1 MKTFYHIIIL
11 SLLLMTA
18 CANTHVP
25 KAKVT
30 IRSVTQDG
38 VPIIDEPVRIGFSSW
53 GGVYGKTDQNGCFT
67 AEGRP
72 TSDYLFAIGR
82 MKVDEESPKYY
93 ATYFRKDI
101 AHWKDYPEDGKWKPW
116 NETIE
121 VVVKEK
127 LNPIPMY
134 ANGNNFKTNI
144 PVIDEWVGYD
154 FEYNDWVAPH
164 GKGLIADI
172 EVFLSEAKPTEEDEI
187 EELKIRFPY
196 PLAGA
201 YVMKKDLNCDFKSVY
216 HANPGTT
223 YQQEIR
229 WYTKLQT
236 KDELNHPLFRK
247 ERRFI
252 PTTRIVENEILSKD
266 DYLIFRTRTKVD
278 EDGNL
283 IEARYGKIY
292 GPIEFRVDLADKR
305 PSYRKRVELSNYYF
319 NPTINDTNLEY
330 DSKRNLLFDKVTP
343 RERASYLRLWP

>member
-1 MKTFYHIIIL
+1 MKTFYYIIIL

-18 CANTHVP
+18 CANMHVP

-82 MKVDEESPKYY
+82 IKVDEESPKYY
-93 ATYFRKDI
+93 KTYFRKDI

-216 HANPGTT
+216 HANPDTT

-229 WYTKLQT
+229 WYKAYKMMDDINPHAWTEEDRYFKVSRMVKYSL
-236 KDELNHPLFRK
+236 
-247 ERRFI
+247 
-252 PTTRIVENEILSKD
+252 LSKD
-266 DYLIFRTRTKVD
+266 EYLIFRTRTKVD

-305 PSYRKRVELSNYYF
+305 PSYRKRVELRNYYF
-319 NPTINDTNLEY
+319 NPTVNDTNLEY
-330 DSKRNLLFDKVTP
+330 DSKRNLLLDKVTP
-343 RERASYLRLWP
+343 RERASYFRLWP

>member
-1 MKTFYHIIIL
+1 MKTFYHIMIL

-18 CANTHVP
+18 CANTHIP

-30 IRSVTQDG
+30 FRVINQDG
-38 VPIIDEPVRIGFSSW
+38 VPIVGEPARVGFYPKDT
-53 GGVYGKTDQNGCFT
+53 VHGKTDVNGYFT
-67 AEGRP
+67 AEGR
-72 TSDYLFAIGR
+72 TASDYLFAIGR
-82 MKVDEESPKYY
+82 LKVDEPSPKYY

-101 AHWKDYPEDGKWKPW
+101 AHWKDYPKDGKWKPW

-127 LNPIPMY
+127 INPIPVY
-134 ANGNNFKTNI
+134 ANRNKFKTNI
-144 PVIDEWVGYD
+144 PVVNEWVGYD
-154 FEYNDWVAPH
+154 FEYNDWVTPH
-164 GKGLIADI
+164 GKGLVADI

-216 HANPGTT
+216 HANPDTT

-229 WYTKLQT
+229 WYKKLQT

-278 EDGNL
+278 ENGKL

-292 GPIEFRVDLADKR
+292 GPIEFRLDPTDTR
-305 PSYRKRVELSNYYF
+305 PSYRKRVELRNYYF
-319 NPTINDTNLEY
+319 NPTVNDTNLEY
-330 DSKRNLLFDKVTP
+330 DSKRNLLLDKVAP
-343 RERASYLRLWP
+343 RERRFYL

>member
-1 MKTFYHIIIL
+1 
-11 SLLLMTA
+11 MTA
-18 CANTHVP
+18 CANTYVP

-30 IRSVTQDG
+30 IRSVNQDG
-38 VPIIDEPVRIGFSSW
+38 ELIVNEPVRIGFSSW

-82 MKVDEESPKYY
+82 IKVDEESPKYY
-93 ATYFRKDI
+93 KTYFRKDI
-101 AHWKDYPEDGKWKPW
+101 AHWKDYPEDGRWKPW

-134 ANGNNFKTNI
+134 VNGNNFKTNI

-154 FEYNDWVAPH
+154 FKYNDWVAPH

-216 HANPGTT
+216 HANPDAT

-229 WYTKLQT
+229 WYKAYKMMDDINPHAWT
-236 KDELNHPLFRK
+236 E
-247 ERRFI
+247 
-252 PTTRIVENEILSKD
+252 ENRYFKVSRMVKYSLLSKD
-266 DYLIFRTRTKVD
+266 DYLIFRTRTKV
-278 EDGNL
+278 L
-283 IEARYGKIY
+283 ISPHCNHEKYFYCYAFCYTK
-292 GPIEFRVDLADKR
+292 KR
-305 PSYRKRVELSNYYF
+305 PRADRSASFIFPTSLSQCPLSPLCRGGFSY
-319 NPTINDTNLEY
+319 
-330 DSKRNLLFDKVTP
+330 TP
-343 RERASYLRLWP
+343 QMLRLPVGVLCRGSSCAGFLRV